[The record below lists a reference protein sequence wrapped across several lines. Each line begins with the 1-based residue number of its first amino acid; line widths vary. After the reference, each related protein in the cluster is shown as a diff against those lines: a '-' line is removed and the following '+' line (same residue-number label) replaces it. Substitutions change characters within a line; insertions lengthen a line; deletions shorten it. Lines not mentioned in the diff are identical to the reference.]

1 MDNPRLAQELVL
13 LGLDDA
19 GRVAGRN
26 PGFDFALAGAV
37 LLDLALAGK
46 IDVVDKRVV
55 PLDRQRFGDAVLDEA
70 LDSIR
75 QSRRQRRPKDW
86 IPRLARGLRKRV
98 LAQLVREGAVRIE
111 TVHLLRIFPSVRYP
125 VIDPPLVAGV
135 RRRVDA
141 AVRGGGQPDP
151 RTAALCSL
159 LASASLD
166 RRLFPDLPR
175 RELRRRL
182 DEIAQGNWAS
192 AAVRQAVRDVQAA
205 TAAAVTAAVAGGA
218 AASG

>member
-1 MDNPRLAQELVL
+1 MDHRRLARELLL

-37 LLDLALAGK
+37 LLDLALAEK

-55 PLDRQRFGDAVLDEA
+55 PLDRERTGDAVLDEA
-70 LDSIR
+70 VGGIVL
-75 QSRRQRRPKDW
+75 SRRRRRAKDW
-86 IPRLARGLRKRV
+86 IPRLARGVRKRL
-98 LAQLVREGAVRIE
+98 LAQLVRQGAARIE
-111 TVHLLRIFPSVRYP
+111 TVHVLRIFPSVRYP
-125 VIDPPLVAGV
+125 VTAPDLVAEL

-159 LASASLD
+159 LAPAGLD

-192 AAVRQAVRDVQAA
+192 AAVRAAVRDVQAA
-205 TAAAVTAAVAGGA
+205 MAATVAAA
-218 AASG
+218 AASTAATGG

>member
-1 MDNPRLAQELVL
+1 MDNPRLAHELVL
-13 LGLDDA
+13 LGLDPA
-19 GRVAGRN
+19 GRIAGRN

-37 LLDLALAGK
+37 LLDLALAEK

-55 PLDRQRFGDAVLDEA
+55 PLGAPHSPDAVLDEA
-70 LDSIR
+70 LTAVAV
-75 QSRRQRRPKDW
+75 RRRRAKDL

-98 LAQLVREGAVRIE
+98 LAQLVRDGAARIE
-111 TVHLLRIFPSVRYP
+111 TVHVLRVFPSVRYP
-125 VIDPPLVAGV
+125 VTDPPLVAGI

-141 AVRGGGQPDP
+141 AVRGGGTSEP

-159 LASASLD
+159 LAPAGLD
-166 RRLFPDLPR
+166 RRLFPDVPR

-182 DEIAQGNWAS
+182 DEISQGNWAS

>member
-1 MDNPRLAQELVL
+1 MDDPRLAQELVL
-13 LGLDDA
+13 LGADPA
-19 GRVAGRN
+19 GRIAGRN
-26 PGFDFALAGAV
+26 PGFDYALAGAV
-37 LLDLALAGK
+37 LLDLALAEK

-55 PLDRQRFGDAVLDEA
+55 PLDPSRTGDAVLDEA
-70 LDSIR
+70 LGSIER
-75 QSRRQRRPKDW
+75 SRRRRAKDW
-86 IPRLARGLRKRV
+86 IPRVARGLRKRV
-98 LAQLVREGAVRIE
+98 LAQLHREGAVGIE
-111 TVHLLRIFPSVRYP
+111 TVHVLRIFPSVRYP
-125 VIDPPLVAGV
+125 VTDPALVAGL

-141 AVRGGGQPDP
+141 AVRSGGQPEP
-151 RTAALCSL
+151 RTAALCSM
-159 LASASLD
+159 LAPAGLD

-205 TAAAVTAAVAGGA
+205 TAAAITAAAAGAA